1 MGGGGETVN
10 DPGLISRTG
19 WEFTYDGVHPDVEG
33 RREALCTLGNGYM
46 GTRGA
51 APESVAD
58 GVHYPGTY
66 VAGAYNRLTTEL
78 AGNRIDH
85 ESLVNLP
92 NWLPLSFR
100 AGPTNVS
107 DARPAPWFGSG
118 QNEILELRQT
128 LDMHRGTLRRRLRVR
143 DADGRITAID
153 ERRIVSMDDP
163 HIAAIEQVLT
173 PENWS
178 GRLDVRSELDG
189 RVSNTNVVEDRL
201 LAHDHLKP
209 VDIGWSEGGVDWL
222 EVDTSWSHIRT
233 AMAAR
238 THMEADGP
246 VRVRFHSSDRPELVS
261 RILSCEAT
269 EGRPVTVEKVVAV
282 YTSRDAAVGR
292 PLESARE
299 ALVGVGTFDTLLF
312 MHELAWKHLWER
324 CEIDVVTD
332 GVDEEVIAAVRLHAF
347 HVLQTAA
354 PHVKDIDASL
364 TARGLH
370 GEGYRGHIFW
380 DELFVFPFLNF
391 RFPDITRALLRYRA
405 RRLPAAR
412 RQARELGQLGARF
425 PWQSGSDGSEQTP
438 TQLWNP
444 RSGRWMP
451 DNSRRQHHVGLA
463 VVWNV
468 WQYQQASGDYRFML
482 EYGTEL
488 LVEQARFWTGLATR
502 DDGDGRYH
510 IRGVMGPDEY
520 HDGYPDATGE
530 GVDDNAYT
538 NVLVSWLLHR
548 VLETRRGFKGHQSE
562 VQLWERLG
570 VTDTEASHWEEV
582 ARLLAVPF
590 HDGIVSQFAG
600 WDDLAEIDWE
610 DYRARYGNI
619 GRLDLILEA
628 EGDSTNRY
636 KLAKQADVLMLFYL
650 MTPDVLCEQLEAM
663 GYECDEEMIRR
674 TVEYYMERTA
684 HGSTLSRI
692 VYAWV
697 TARIDPTRS
706 WDLFREALAADI
718 DDTQGGTTP
727 EGIHLGAMAG
737 SLDILQRCYSGL
749 ELRGEEVWF
758 DPHLPPA
765 VQHLAFDLVHRD
777 RTLSVELSHD
787 LLRVEVEPGAAEP
800 VPIGIRGHLSTH
812 CPGEVLEVDLR
823 GAVAPG

>member
-1 MGGGGETVN
+1 MGGGGTSTN
-10 DPGLISRTG
+10 DPGLVSRTG
-19 WEFTYDGVHPDVEG
+19 WEFTYEGVHPEVEG

-51 APESVAD
+51 APEAVAD

-66 VAGAYNRLTTEL
+66 VAGAYNRLTTEM
-78 AGNRIDH
+78 AGTRIDH

-92 NWLPLSFR
+92 NWLPLTFR
-100 AGPTNVS
+100 GGPANVAE
-107 DARPAPWFGSG
+107 ARPAPWFGAG
-118 QNEILELRQT
+118 AGEVLELRQT
-128 LDMHRGTLRRRLRVR
+128 LDMHRGTLRRHLRVE
-143 DADGRITAID
+143 DQDGRITSIE

-163 HIAAIEQVLT
+163 HIAAIEQVIT

-178 GRLDVRSELDG
+178 GRLDVRSRLDG
-189 RVSNTNVVEDRL
+189 QVANTNVVEDRL
-201 LAHDHLKP
+201 LANRHLSA
-209 VDIGWSEGGVDWL
+209 VDVGWSDGGVDWL
-222 EVDTSWSHIRT
+222 EVDTSWSHIRV
-233 AMAAR
+233 AVAAR
-238 THMEADGP
+238 THVQADGP
-246 VRVRFHSSDRPELVS
+246 VRVRFQTSDTPELVT
-261 RILSCEAT
+261 RILSCEAV
-269 EGRPVTVEKVVAV
+269 EGRPVTVEKVVAIC
-282 YTSRDAAVGR
+282 TSRDAGVGR
-292 PLESARE
+292 PLESARD
-299 ALVGVGTFDTLLF
+299 ALVGIGTFDTLLY

-324 CEIDVVTD
+324 CEIDVTSD
-332 GVDEEVIAAVRLHAF
+332 EGDEEVIAAVRLHAF
-347 HVLQTAA
+347 HVLQTAS

-438 TQLWNP
+438 SQLWNP

-482 EYGTEL
+482 EFGTEL
-488 LVEQARFWTGLATR
+488 LVEQARFWTGLAHL
-502 DDGDGRYH
+502 DEGDGRYH

-520 HDGYPDATGE
+520 HDGYPDAIGD

-538 NVLVSWLLHR
+538 NVLVSWLLRR
-548 VLETRRGFKGHQSE
+548 VLEVRRGFKGHQAE

-570 VTDTEASHWEEV
+570 VTEKEAGHWDEV
-582 ARLLAVPF
+582 AGRLHVPF
-590 HDGIVSQFAG
+590 HDGIISQFAG
-600 WDDLAEIDWE
+600 WDALEEIDWD

-650 MTPDVLCEQLEAM
+650 MSRDELCEQLETM
-663 GYECDEEMIRR
+663 GYACDDEMIER
-674 TVEYYMERTA
+674 TTEYYLSRTA

-697 TARIDPTRS
+697 TARIDPARS
-706 WDLFREALAADI
+706 WQLFREALAADI

-737 SLDILQRCYSGL
+737 SLDLLQRCYSGL
-749 ELRGEEVWF
+749 ELRGDEVWF
-758 DPHLPPA
+758 DPRLPPE
-765 VQHLAFDLVHRD
+765 VEHLAFDLVHRD
-777 RTLSVELSHD
+777 RTLSVELSHAT
-787 LLRVEVEPGAAEP
+787 LRVEVEPGADAP
-800 VPIGIRGHLSTH
+800 IPIGVKGIVSAQ
-812 CPGEVLEVDLR
+812 CPGDVLEVSLLD
-823 GAVAPG
+823 GEG

>member
-1 MGGGGETVN
+1 MGGGGATVR
-10 DPGLISRTG
+10 DPGLVSRTG
-19 WEFTYDGVHPDVEG
+19 WEFTYEGVHPDVEG

-51 APESVAD
+51 APEAVAD

-78 AGNRIDH
+78 AGTKIDH

-92 NWLPLSFR
+92 NWLPLTYR
-100 AGPTNVS
+100 GGPATP
-107 DARPAPWFGSG
+107 AEGRPAPWFAPGSG
-118 QNEILELRQT
+118 EVLELRQT

-143 DADGRITAID
+143 DEEGRITAID
-153 ERRIVSMDDP
+153 ERRFVSMADP
-163 HIAAIEQVLT
+163 HIAAIEQVFT

-178 GRLDVRSELDG
+178 GRLEVRSALDG
-189 RVSNTNVVEDRL
+189 RVANTNVVEDRL
-201 LAHDHLKP
+201 LANQHIHA
-209 VDIGWSEGGVDWL
+209 VDIGWAEAGVDWL

-233 AMAAR
+233 ALAAR
-238 THMEADGP
+238 THMEAPGP
-246 VRVRFHSSDRPELVS
+246 VRVRFETSITPELVS
-261 RILSCEAT
+261 RVLSCEAV
-269 EGRPVTVEKVVAV
+269 EGQPIAVEKVVAV

-292 PLESARE
+292 PLESARD
-299 ALVGVGTFDTLLF
+299 ALTGVGPFDELLF
-312 MHELAWKHLWER
+312 AHELAWRHLWER
-324 CEIDVVTD
+324 CEIDVND
-332 GVDEEVIAAVRLHAF
+332 GLGDEEVIAAVRLHAF
-347 HVLQTAA
+347 HVLQTAS
-354 PHVKDIDASL
+354 PHVTDIDASV

-412 RQARELGQLGARF
+412 RQAAELGQEGARF
-425 PWQSGSDGSEQTP
+425 PWQSGSDGTEQTP

-468 WQYQQASGDYRFML
+468 WQYHQASGDYRFML

-488 LVEQARFWTGLATR
+488 LVEQARFWTGLATL
-502 DDGDGRYH
+502 DPDDGRYH

-520 HDGYPDATGE
+520 HDGYPGRTGE
-530 GVDDNAYT
+530 GIDDNAYT
-538 NVLVSWLLHR
+538 NVLVSWLLQR
-548 VLETRRGFKGHQSE
+548 VLEQRRGFSGHQAE

-570 VTDTEASHWEEV
+570 VLPEEAEHWEEV
-582 ARLLAVPF
+582 ARLLHVPF
-590 HDGIVSQFAG
+590 HDGIVSQFSG
-600 WDDLAEIDWE
+600 WDALEEIDWD

-628 EGDSTNRY
+628 EGDTTNRY

-650 MTPDVLCEQLEAM
+650 MTPDELREQLATM
-663 GYECDEEMIRR
+663 GYECDADLLDR
-674 TVEYYMERTA
+674 TVEYYIERTA

-697 TARIDPTRS
+697 TARVDPGKS
-706 WDLFREALAADI
+706 WELFREALAADI

-737 SLDILQRCYSGL
+737 SLDLLQRCYSGL
-749 ELRGEEVWF
+749 ELRGDEVWF
-758 DPHLPPA
+758 DPHLPKEIH
-765 VQHLAFDLVHRD
+765 HLAFDMVHRD
-777 RTLSVELSHD
+777 RTLAVELSHD
-787 LLRVEVEPGAAEP
+787 TLRVEVEPGIAVP
-800 VPIGIRGHLSTH
+800 VSVGCRGEVHQL
-812 CPGEVLEVDLR
+812 CPGEVLEVPLGD
-823 GAVAPG
+823 